1 MKYYTKARLEAWAA
15 LWVRINEGIRR
26 GESQEENRRRA
37 GAWMKAWDE
46 AYRRDRAQ
54 AGLPQ
59 QFAFQYTTMHD
70 CLIRRVHW
78 AGQNLT
84 MDFDIDGG
92 LTDVFRL
99 TFVEAQVKAF
109 RFRPPMDWQF
119 TELYFEEGWYDIQ
132 FLTQHS
138 FTAYQENR
146 ILAKDVWMERDPLYV
161 QRQVERYKRRRKE
174 LEKLRRR
181 YAEWAGGGE
190 DQGKA
195 RPPEG

>member
-26 GESQEENRRRA
+26 GEPQEENRRRA

-46 AYRRDRAQ
+46 AYRRDRAR
-54 AGLPQ
+54 AGIPQ

-78 AGQNLT
+78 AGRNLT

-92 LTDVFRL
+92 LTDVFQADLRRGPGQGVSLQAPYGLAVYGAVLCRRL
-99 TFVEAQVKAF
+99 VRYPVFDPAQ
-109 RFRPPMDWQF
+109 
-119 TELYFEEGWYDIQ
+119 LY
-132 FLTQHS
+132 
-138 FTAYQENR
+138 AYQENR

>member
-1 MKYYTKARLEAWAA
+1 
-15 LWVRINEGIRR
+15 
-26 GESQEENRRRA
+26 
-37 GAWMKAWDE
+37 
-46 AYRRDRAQ
+46 
-54 AGLPQ
+54 
-59 QFAFQYTTMHD
+59 
-70 CLIRRVHW
+70 
-78 AGQNLT
+78 
-84 MDFDIDGG
+84 
-92 LTDVFRL
+92 
-99 TFVEAQVKAF
+99 
-109 RFRPPMDWQF
+109 MDWQF
-119 TELYFEEGWYDIQ
+119 TELYFAEGWYDIQ

-190 DQGKA
+190 DQGKT